1 MPYAIITG
9 EGNGN
14 PLQYSCLENP
24 MDRGAW
30 WTRVHGVAKE
40 LDRTE
45 WLNSNHSWLCCHTGA
60 LLKTHSEYKRY
71 LINFH
76 SCQVTCIY
84 NTTKISKYAN
94 TVFIQLKKSLLY
106 HWLSIAVWPLCF
118 SVFSL
123 LDKTPMLKY
132 VSKTLSVIQT
142 RVHNAYFIKVSFL
155 RTWKVSS
162 ETF

>member
-1 MPYAIITG
+1 MKCVLGRYLPCFLSVCRIFWDLVYHFLTFWWT
-9 EGNGN
+9 
-14 PLQYSCLENP
+14 LSLEKEMATHSSILAWKNP

-60 LLKTHSEYKRY
+60 LLKTHSEYKWY

-94 TVFIQLKKSLLY
+94 TVFIQLKKIIVVSL
-106 HWLSIAVWPLCF
+106 
-118 SVFSL
+118 
-123 LDKTPMLKY
+123 T
-132 VSKTLSVIQT
+132 
-142 RVHNAYFIKVSFL
+142 
-155 RTWKVSS
+155 
-162 ETF
+162 